1 MPSSRTDIRQKTGDW
16 VPYSKQLGGLA
27 VAPHVR
33 TSAQRPFGKASFT
46 AHFVG
51 ADGVTPISP
60 WHDLELYP
68 TGVAAGSVNF
78 VCEIPR
84 GATAKLEVQK
94 KVPQNPIMQDTKKG
108 ALRYYTYGPTFFNYG
123 MLSRYPDTISGYN
136 PPSHPGEL
144 IDACHI
150 WQACCHAHG
159 RILQDAGSTGLLAT
173 TIRWM

>member
-1 MPSSRTDIRQKTGDW
+1 MPSSRTDIRQKSGDW

-27 VAPHVR
+27 VAPNVR

-68 TGVAAGSVNF
+68 TGAAARIVNF

-84 GATAKLEVQK
+84 GTTAKLEVQK
-94 KVPQNPIMQDTKKG
+94 KVPQNPIMQDIKKG

-123 MLSRYPDTISGYN
+123 MLSRYL
-136 PPSHPGEL
+136 PPWHHFGLYPPLL
-144 IDACHI
+144 IP
-150 WQACCHAHG
+150 
-159 RILQDAGSTGLLAT
+159 RGS
-173 TIRWM
+173 

>member
-1 MPSSRTDIRQKTGDW
+1 MDCRLRLLSATPPSRGTHASISRLTRAPHLAMPSSRTDIRQKSGDW

-27 VAPHVR
+27 VAPNVR

-68 TGVAAGSVNF
+68 TGAAARIVNF

-84 GATAKLEVQK
+84 GTTAKLEVQK
-94 KVPQNPIMQDTKKG
+94 RVPQNPIMQDIKKG

-123 MLSRYPDTISGYN
+123 MLSRYL
-136 PPSHPGEL
+136 PPWHHFGLYPPLL
-144 IDACHI
+144 IP
-150 WQACCHAHG
+150 
-159 RILQDAGSTGLLAT
+159 RGS
-173 TIRWM
+173 